1 MVSILTAAVAFGGE
15 GRIEVQAGQFRAT
28 RYLSQAQQ
36 VAIKPRNLLTGP
48 GEAEYGFRV
57 PRNGWYELWVES
69 CTWSTDLVL
78 DGRLLTHTTF
88 TSGEWKPDH
97 RAEKVLNLFL
107 AMGEHRLRFV
117 RPWPPGLPYLHR
129 FFLEPARD
137 ATGMVRLA
145 PIQDCMVF
153 RRGERFTLQLQAGR
167 QAAAYDIHLTLADPE
182 TDRTARQWT
191 VPVPAGEGLLS
202 TTIDVATDRAG
213 VFDLHV
219 RDAAGRPMD
228 RTVQFVVIDTRPAP
242 AADLP
247 AKLNKR
253 LVQEIDCA
261 RQEPDYSTSPT
272 RVIRAALGAYRESG
286 TRGRF
291 GQQLQADSF
300 AYTLK
305 LPSIQE
311 PYLAEIDY
319 PDDDQRTFSIA
330 LIERAANPYAPT
342 QGVASGGVF
351 SLSGQMQPHV
361 LFFYPREEQPRLLFQ
376 NWYPGQRAAA
386 ARIHVYRITG
396 DVPCLRPQAGG
407 RAIGMWQE
415 EPMRVTG
422 NYGAAPTGNAWPN
435 VLRPVERMA
444 QLSGYVGFNLYE
456 PTIAV
461 YQTRL
466 WPSRQLPTFAVDP
479 SILGP
484 GSLKDPLEKDLL
496 RLVLL
501 TAERHRMSVVGQL
514 FITPQ
519 TGLSQYL
526 EQRFGGDGDAEHLA
540 AGNKPWLLVHRSG
553 KPPHGWFN
561 PLYPPVEDWVADVVQ
576 ELADRYKDSPAF
588 KGLAIRI
595 LAWQFYSWQ
604 ALPSI
609 HYGYEDYTIEQFQRE
624 TGVKVP
630 VARDAA
636 DRFQQRYRWLM
647 ANAYQRWVDWRCDKI
662 FRYHC
667 RLARILTAARP
678 DLKLYLDCFGPNFAE
693 DYSNSDWEERG
704 WLGLIRET
712 GLDPARYRGEP
723 SIVLSDARSYPPA
736 IRAVREGPLGA
747 ARQRAEFFDP
757 QPVREAAKPQD
768 AGSVSAVRMDA
779 QSMEGEMIEYARL
792 GMPRGLLQNKKTIH
806 GAGIL
811 NGAGRHALLRYANAM
826 ADGNITWITDGS
838 HGQPLGQP
846 QFTREFFAEYRAL
859 PEIGMARLEGSG
871 DPVAVWYG
879 GSGARYFY
887 LVNRTGWPIDVEL
900 HFSAPPQLTRLATGE
915 RMATEPASSARWKLK
930 SYELLAFENA
940 VPQSRPLR
948 IAATPPPEVTE
959 KLRRQVQFVETGL
972 AEAGG
977 GTQWTL
983 TRFSAVDAS
992 KARSRL
998 AEIRAELAA
1007 GHVWAARIDLLHPCL
1022 QRIYEG
1028 LGAEPPG
1035 LFHRWSPQP
1044 AEAVEAAVAKAPAAG
1059 GPRLELVK
1067 IIGDMRGAGLHN
1079 LSVAVSEQGEA
1090 CLLMAE
1096 GRVATFGADGS
1107 YRNCIEAK
1115 LASPTADKYLAVS
1128 GRRLLVGDYR
1138 QDYPWVYCAQR
1149 QGTAPGRFQ
1158 NPAMAT
1164 QDAEGRVYVADR
1176 GNGRI
1181 QVFRADPQDQPER
1194 IIQTAGGP
1202 LAVDVRGPWMALLTD
1217 RNTLVVF
1224 RRTDESGR
1232 PVATLNIGVGG
1243 HSVAVGPEAT
1253 FYVAQNGGP
1262 DHYDLRKYQLQASVL
1277 AEVAVLARSFMA
1289 QWPNLFP
1296 ADVPLATDPQ
1306 GQVWFATDTAG
1317 RLLSLDPRTDTIR
1330 QRGRLPGRALAL
1342 GFAPDGTC
1350 HVVGYGDREGKV
1362 RVATYQVEAQGL
1374 KPLGS
1379 IPAQGV
1385 LSGDNAVPIWGVLP
1399 DRDGGVYVRVVE
1411 EGWRKGWPALT
1422 IKKVY
1427 ADGRMDPF
1435 LDFGE
1440 LYAVRRTFGP
1450 WACVYSLQFDA
1461 QHNIILTA
1469 LPLQAVYQVAADGKI
1484 RWEAGAQP
1492 QGGADAMT
1500 LVAPQQ
1506 TAIDSQGRIWVV
1518 DSETDKISCLSPQGK
1533 LLLEYG
1539 GPATWDDR
1547 QGTGFAHPTGVAT
1560 VRADGVDYLYVGD
1573 AGNQRIVKYRIHSST
1588 SLTPQING
1596 GSALPGTNSNCRSLP
1611 ARTPAK
1617 RRTMP

>member
-1 MVSILTAAVAFGGE
+1 MPQARASIFAFCASMVSILMAAVAFGGE
-15 GRIEVQAGQFRAT
+15 GRIEVRAGEFRAA
-28 RYLSQAQQ
+28 RYLSQVQQ
-36 VAIKPRNLLTGP
+36 AEIRHKNLLTGY
-48 GEAEYGFRV
+48 GEAEYGFRI
-57 PRNGWYELWVES
+57 PHDGWYELWVES
-69 CTWSTDLVL
+69 CSWSTDLLL

-88 TSGEWKPDH
+88 TSGEWKSDH
-97 RAEKVLNLFL
+97 GAEKVLNLHL
-107 AMGEHRLRFV
+107 AMGEHALRFV
-117 RPWPPGLPYLHR
+117 RPWPPGLPYLRR

-145 PIQDCMVF
+145 PKKDFMVI
-153 RRGERFTLQLQAGR
+153 RRGEQFPMQLQACR
-167 QAAAYDIHLTLADPE
+167 RAAAYDIHLALVDPE
-182 TDRTARQWT
+182 TDRAARQWT

-202 TTIDVATDRAG
+202 TTIDIATDCAG
-213 VFDLHV
+213 VFDLHI

-228 RTVQFVVIDTRPAP
+228 RTVQFVVIDTRTSPVSHR
-242 AADLP
+242 P
-247 AKLNKR
+247 AKLNKK

-261 RQEPDYSTSPT
+261 GQEPDYSTSPT
-272 RVIRAALGAYRESG
+272 RVIRAGLGAYRESG

-330 LIERAANPYAPT
+330 LIERAASPYAPT
-342 QGVASGGVF
+342 QGVASGGVY
-351 SLSGQMQPHV
+351 SLSGQMQLHEV
-361 LFFYPREEQPRLLFQ
+361 FFYPREEQPRLLFQ
-376 NWYPGQRAAA
+376 NWYPGQRAVA
-386 ARIHVYRITG
+386 ARIRVYRITG
-396 DVPCLRPQAGG
+396 VLPYLRPQAGG

-422 NYGAAPTGNAWPN
+422 NYGAAPTGDAWPN
-435 VLRPVERMA
+435 VQRSVERMA
-444 QLSGYVGFNLYE
+444 QLASYVGFNLYE

-466 WPSRQLPTFAVDP
+466 WPSRQVPTFAVDA

-496 RLVLL
+496 RLILL
-501 TAERHRMSVVGQL
+501 TAERHAMSVVGQL

-526 EQRFGGDGDAEHLA
+526 DQRFGGDGDAERLA

-553 KPPHGWFN
+553 KPSRGWFN
-561 PLYPPVEDWVADVVQ
+561 PLYPPVQDWVADVFE
-576 ELADRYKDSPAF
+576 ELAHRYKDSPAF
-588 KGLAIRI
+588 KGLAIR
-595 LAWQFYSWQ
+595 LMAWQFSSWQ
-604 ALPSI
+604 AIPSI
-609 HYGYEDYTIEQFQRE
+609 HYGYEDYTIERFVQE
-624 TGVKVP
+624 TGIKVP
-630 VARDAA
+630 VAHDAN
-636 DRFQQRYRWLM
+636 DRFERRYRWLM
-647 ANAYQRWVDWRCDKI
+647 ANAYERWVDWRCEKI

-667 RLARILTAARP
+667 RLARILTTARP
-678 DLKLYLDCFGPNFAE
+678 DLKLHLDCFSPNFAE
-693 DYSNSDWEERG
+693 DYSDSDWEQRG

-736 IRAVREGPLGA
+736 IRAFREGPLAA

-757 QPVREAAKPQD
+757 QPVREAAKPQG
-768 AGSVSAVRMDA
+768 AGSLSAVRMDA

-792 GMPRGLLQNKKTIH
+792 GMPRGLLQNKNTIH

-826 ADGNITWITDGS
+826 ADGNITWMTDGS

-859 PEIGMARLEGSG
+859 PEIGMARLKGSG

-879 GSGARYFY
+879 GNGARCFY
-887 LVNRTGWPIDVEL
+887 VVNRTGWPIDVEL
-900 HFSAPPQLTRLATGE
+900 KFSAPPQLTHLATGE
-915 RMATEPASSARWKLK
+915 QVATEPGASVHWKLK

-940 VPQSRPLR
+940 APQSRPLR
-948 IAATPPPEVTE
+948 IAATAPPKVAEE
-959 KLRRQVQFVETGL
+959 LRRQVQFVETRL
-972 AEAGG
+972 AEAGRDA
-977 GTQWTL
+977 QWML
-983 TRFSAVDAS
+983 TRFSSVDAS
-992 KARSRL
+992 KARSKL
-998 AEIRAELAA
+998 VEIRAELAA
-1007 GHVWAARIDLLHPCL
+1007 GHLWAARIGLMHPCL

-1028 LGAEPPG
+1028 LAAEPPG
-1035 LFHRWSPQP
+1035 LFHRKTPLP
-1044 AEAVEAAVAKAPAAG
+1044 AETVEAAVAKTPATG

-1067 IIGDMRGAGLHN
+1067 IIGDMRGAGAHN
-1079 LSVAVSEQGEA
+1079 LSVAVSERGEA

-1096 GRVATFGADGS
+1096 GRVATFDADGG
-1107 YRNCIEAK
+1107 YRKCIEAK
-1115 LASPTADKYLAVS
+1115 LTWPTDDKYIAVS
-1128 GRRLLVGDYR
+1128 GQRLLVGDYR
-1138 QDYPWVYCAQR
+1138 QDYPWVFSVQQ
-1149 QGTAPGRFQ
+1149 QGTAQGRFQ

-1181 QVFRADPQDQPER
+1181 QVFRADRHDEPDR
-1194 IIQTAGGP
+1194 IIKTAGNP
-1202 LAVDVRGPWMALLTD
+1202 LAVDVRGRWMAVLTD
-1217 RNTLVVF
+1217 RNTLIVF
-1224 RRTDESGR
+1224 NRTDESDR
-1232 PVATLNIGVGG
+1232 PAATLDIGPGG
-1243 HSVAVGPEAT
+1243 HSVAVGPEST
-1253 FYVAQNGGP
+1253 FYVAFHGTP
-1262 DHYDLRKYQLQASVL
+1262 DRYDLRKYQLEAGVL

-1296 ADVPLATDPQ
+1296 AATPLATDPQ

-1317 RLLSLDPRTDTIR
+1317 RLLSLDPRTDTVR
-1330 QRGRLPGRALAL
+1330 QRAQLSWRALAL
-1342 GFAPDGTC
+1342 GFASDGTC
-1350 HVVGYGDREGKV
+1350 HVVGYADGEGKL
-1362 RVATYQVEAQGL
+1362 RVATYRVEADGL
-1374 KPLGS
+1374 KPCGT
-1379 IPAQGV
+1379 IPAEKT
-1385 LSGDNAVPIWGVLP
+1385 LCGDNAVPIWGVLP

-1411 EGWRKGWPALT
+1411 DGYRKGWPALA
-1422 IKKVY
+1422 IKKVH
-1427 ADGRMDPF
+1427 ADGRMDSF

-1450 WACVYSLQFDA
+1450 WECVYSLQFDV
-1461 QHNIILTA
+1461 QHNVILTA

-1492 QGGADAMT
+1492 QGGADAIA
-1500 LVAPQQ
+1500 LAAPRQ
-1506 TAIDSQGRIWVV
+1506 TAIDSQRRIWVV
-1518 DSETDKISCLSPQGK
+1518 DSETDKIYCLSPQGK

-1547 QGTGFAHPTGVAT
+1547 QGIGFAHPTGIAA
-1560 VRADGVDYLYVGD
+1560 VRANGVDYLYVGD
-1573 AGNQRIVKYRIHSST
+1573 AGNRRIVKYWIR
-1588 SLTPQING
+1588 
-1596 GSALPGTNSNCRSLP
+1596 
-1611 ARTPAK
+1611 
-1617 RRTMP
+1617 